1 MTIKALV
8 FGGVQITGITPPIC
22 RSQYDGV
29 WMELA
34 GTTFKDG
41 HWQRAGMTIE
51 MSQNDALDMALA
63 LFSAAAK
70 HADENASALPRYA
83 KMIQRRAE
91 KHRVQST

>member
-8 FGGVQITGITPPIC
+8 YGGVQITGITPTTC

-29 WMELA
+29 WVEMV

-51 MSQNDALDMALA
+51 MSQKDALDMALA
-63 LFSAAAK
+63 LFDAAAK
-70 HADENASALPRYA
+70 HADENARALSKYA
-83 KMIQRRAE
+83 KMIQ
-91 KHRVQST
+91 HRVDKRSKA

>member
-8 FGGVQITGITPPIC
+8 FGGVQITGITPPTC

-29 WMELA
+29 WMELV
-34 GTTFKDG
+34 GTTFTDG

-63 LFSAAAK
+63 LFDAACK
-70 HADENASALPRYA
+70 HADENSNALHRYA
-83 KMIQRRAE
+83 KAIQRRVDKRSKA
-91 KHRVQST
+91 